1 MNEPNE
7 NQIGPELL
15 ISILREAERPLT
27 TRELHEESRKIIPNC
42 ASANV
47 IILNLMR
54 IRGSIKG
61 KRTKDRKWIWWV
73 EEEKR

>member
-1 MNEPNE
+1 MSKPNE

-15 ISILREAERPLT
+15 ISILREAERPMT
-27 TRELHEESRKIIPNC
+27 TRELHEESGKKIPNC

-54 IRGSIKG
+54 LRGSIKG

-73 EEEKR
+73 

>member
-1 MNEPNE
+1 MSEPKE
-7 NQIGPELL
+7 NQEVL
-15 ISILREAERPLT
+15 ISILKEAERPMT
-27 TRELHEESRKIIPNC
+27 TRELHEESRKIIPDC
-42 ASANV
+42 AAANV

-73 EEEKR
+73 EEKST

>member
-1 MNEPNE
+1 MSEPKE
-7 NQIGPELL
+7 DQIGPELL
-15 ISILREAERPLT
+15 ISILRESGRHMT
-27 TRELHEESRKIIPNC
+27 TRELHEESRKIIPDC

-61 KRTKDRKWIWWV
+61 KRTKDRKWVWWV
-73 EEEKR
+73 